1 MRKLNIYEVSFFA
14 VMAFLIAITFIGA
27 WGAYRTAASKAYFE
41 QCLIS
46 GTFSYSECD
55 RMADEY

>member
-1 MRKLNIYEVSFFA
+1 MRKINVYEVSFFA

-27 WGAYRTAASKAYFE
+27 WDAYRTAASKAYFE

-46 GTFSYSECD
+46 GVFSYSECD